1 MLGKAICSADI
12 VKLFFYIPSYV
23 DCVLASSGS
32 NWFSCVDGEVLIDWS
47 RGKLRILLRSW
58 CY

>member
-1 MLGKAICSADI
+1 MPGKAICSADI
-12 VKLFFYIPSYV
+12 VILFVYIPGYV

-32 NWFSCVDGEVLIDWS
+32 NWFSYVDGEVLIDWS
-47 RGKLRILLRSW
+47 RGKLRILLWSW